1 MQNIKEL
8 IEENDNLK
16 KEIVQLVE
24 ENKSLWFL
32 LDELKAS
39 NIKNFHNE
47 FQDVLDSR
55 IEKIKKMVVTKPGE
69 A

>member
-1 MQNIKEL
+1 MRNIKEL
-8 IEENDNLK
+8 IEENKNLK
-16 KEIVQLVE
+16 KEIKQLAE

-39 NIKNFHNE
+39 KIENFHNE

-55 IEKIKKMVVTKPGE
+55 MKKIKKMVATKPGE